1 MFEIRR
7 YAADNAAEWNAFVE
21 RSKQGTFLFNRGYMD
36 YHRDRFSDN
45 SLMVYHR
52 QRLFAL
58 LPGNRC
64 GDTFYSHQG
73 LTYGGF
79 VTDEKATAGRLC
91 EIVGAVSEALRADGV
106 RRIVYKPVPWVYH
119 RLPAEDDL
127 YALSIRCHA
136 RLIGRDASS
145 VVFLRQRLRFAESRM
160 SGVRKA
166 LRQGF
171 EVKGSDDLEAF
182 WNILTDNLHRKY
194 GAKPV
199 HTVAEMR
206 MLKDR
211 FPKEIRLFMIYRDA
225 VPLGGT
231 VLYLTPQVVRTQY
244 ISATP
249 EGKQTGALDLL
260 FHHLLNETDFQRP
273 YFDFGTSAQGDTD
286 ELNASLIFQ
295 KEGFG
300 GRTVCFDRY
309 EWEV

>member
-91 EIVGAVSEALRADGV
+91 EIAGAVSEALRADGV